1 MISTFLPA
9 NISSPTAKAKLV
21 PEASIETSPWVA
33 IKFFVAE
40 DIAFLKIILPLS
52 LNTSNLLDT
61 FTIPLNV
68 TFEGTAFASDNTGF
82 EWSK

>member
-1 MISTFLPA
+1 M
-9 NISSPTAKAKLV
+9 
-21 PEASIETSPWVA
+21 
-33 IKFFVAE
+33 KFFVAE

-68 TFEGTAFASDNTGF
+68 TFEGTAFASDNIGF
-82 EWSK
+82 E